1 MSFPS
6 QVKALPAHYE
16 DCHGDDWE
24 FRYSWSPNRVE
35 LLGTDGEVVK
45 TWSSGESGDVIQL
58 FASALYG
65 SDGLEFAALL
75 GKKPQ
80 VKKGK
85 VSKSRHQQR
94 VEFVVHKLQGTM
106 GLQFT
111 SFDFQSIVGKK
122 ARKIKSHCDFTG
134 EVLFED
140 ERLPQVK
147 SEAVE
152 LIARSCDLAKV
163 EKDDKH
169 NAIIL
174 TFNDFLCNSAAN
186 LDMQCFVWQCA
197 SDFEIILECS
207 WSAEAPS
214 SQVLHICA
222 LDFCNLCIGC
232 RRFGSWNSGYDKD
245 GKGILKGEVSQVFAG
260 GYSNQGEKRGAEGV
274 RIFKKVADAVE
285 GVPAGSV
292 QKLRLIFAGDW
303 HDPMPLDDESVG
315 ENCYSEL
322 TEYMAGVKKEMDKE
336 MTLKAKDLQAEAER
350 QQRRASL
357 IQQGGFNALP
367 ANSFAKK
374 AVKEFALRTSTFDAG
389 TSEEEWERYL
399 KVRNEFQ
406 VTFQD
411 LAEGEEGEEEEEEMD
426 PYADE
431 YEYDTGA
438 GEVESSRKRKDLLLR
453 IRQDMIQALRSGE
466 PWTHGQ
472 ITERW
477 KDFFASI
484 CSANSQQCKKL
495 GEELTSCQLIAALR
509 LCKAS
514 FLKGVSLAES
524 RGKI

>member
-1 MSFPS
+1 MDLVIALDQELAAFNEKVTPLSSQAARKSKHGEQNRPCAWTVRKIGWSADSGEVYRSLWIKHSKSLRGLRIKHVTHCDTHGSSKCIAPMPLCLDTDEDMHRAASQAPNLKLFLFHFLGLRHICVASFSS

-24 FRYSWSPNRVE
+24 FRYSWSPDRVE

-75 GKKPQ
+75 GRKPQ

-85 VSKSRHQQR
+85 VSKSRYQQR

-152 LIARSCDLAKV
+152 LMARSCDLAKV
-163 EKDDKH
+163 EKDEKH

-197 SDFEIILECS
+197 SNFEISLECS

-232 RRFGSWNSGYDKD
+232 RRFGS
-245 GKGILKGEVSQVFAG
+245 
-260 GYSNQGEKRGAEGV
+260 
-274 RIFKKVADAVE
+274 
-285 GVPAGSV
+285 
-292 QKLRLIFAGDW
+292 
-303 HDPMPLDDESVG
+303 
-315 ENCYSEL
+315 
-322 TEYMAGVKKEMDKE
+322 
-336 MTLKAKDLQAEAER
+336 
-350 QQRRASL
+350 
-357 IQQGGFNALP
+357 
-367 ANSFAKK
+367 
-374 AVKEFALRTSTFDAG
+374 
-389 TSEEEWERYL
+389 
-399 KVRNEFQ
+399 
-406 VTFQD
+406 
-411 LAEGEEGEEEEEEMD
+411 
-426 PYADE
+426 
-431 YEYDTGA
+431 
-438 GEVESSRKRKDLLLR
+438 
-453 IRQDMIQALRSGE
+453 
-466 PWTHGQ
+466 
-472 ITERW
+472 
-477 KDFFASI
+477 
-484 CSANSQQCKKL
+484 
-495 GEELTSCQLIAALR
+495 
-509 LCKAS
+509 
-514 FLKGVSLAES
+514 
-524 RGKI
+524 